1 MTTTEQD
8 TQISQEIKNKSIVKE
23 RKRYKEFHV
32 DYLQTYEEKYNKDG
46 EIISNDLKDISSIL
60 ELCAAEKV
68 EKRIKEYKG
77 DVIRL
82 QHIEKLTGLTNKL
95 IGCKNI
101 WVLQFIRIKLA
112 NLSGIATNSGVY
124 SETLLKD
131 KLDSDQ
137 YLADSTVCLY
147 DADKQ
152 LFIIARN
159 RDGVMP
165 STILEYFRGVAKN
178 KMITYGVIPN
188 EVKVKSKESSIYRRL
203 IIGINDVD
211 KMTEKDN
218 KILKKI
224 KSVYGAINSF
234 KGYGYCN
241 IKIELSMGTAP
252 KNESMNNQ
260 KIKDTSVLLMESDLE
275 SLNKLEISTKD
286 EADTSVEVIDLLNN
300 KVKDKFSIG
309 YSREEPIV
317 FDTLKQ
323 NLLNSYNKK
332 IDVISNSN
340 K

>member
-1 MTTTEQD
+1 
-8 TQISQEIKNKSIVKE
+8 
-23 RKRYKEFHV
+23 
-32 DYLQTYEEKYNKDG
+32 
-46 EIISNDLKDISSIL
+46 
-60 ELCAAEKV
+60 
-68 EKRIKEYKG
+68 
-77 DVIRL
+77 
-82 QHIEKLTGLTNKL
+82 
-95 IGCKNI
+95 
-101 WVLQFIRIKLA
+101 
-112 NLSGIATNSGVY
+112 
-124 SETLLKD
+124 
-131 KLDSDQ
+131 
-137 YLADSTVCLY
+137 
-147 DADKQ
+147 
-152 LFIIARN
+152 
-159 RDGVMP
+159 
-165 STILEYFRGVAKN
+165 
-178 KMITYGVIPN
+178 MITYGVIPN

-211 KMTEKDN
+211 KMTERDN
-218 KILKKI
+218 NILKKI

-252 KNESMNNQ
+252 KNESMNNK

-275 SLNKLEISTKD
+275 SLNKLEISAKD

-332 IDVISNSN
+332 INVISNAN

>member
-8 TQISQEIKNKSIVKE
+8 TQISEGIKNKSIVKE

-46 EIISNDLKDISSIL
+46 EIISNDLKDISPIL

-95 IGCKNI
+95 TGCKNI

-152 LFIIARN
+152 LFIIAIN
-159 RDGVMP
+159 YTGV
-165 STILEYFRGVAKN
+165 L
-178 KMITYGVIPN
+178 
-188 EVKVKSKESSIYRRL
+188 
-203 IIGINDVD
+203 
-211 KMTEKDN
+211 
-218 KILKKI
+218 
-224 KSVYGAINSF
+224 
-234 KGYGYCN
+234 
-241 IKIELSMGTAP
+241 
-252 KNESMNNQ
+252 
-260 KIKDTSVLLMESDLE
+260 
-275 SLNKLEISTKD
+275 
-286 EADTSVEVIDLLNN
+286 
-300 KVKDKFSIG
+300 
-309 YSREEPIV
+309 
-317 FDTLKQ
+317 
-323 NLLNSYNKK
+323 
-332 IDVISNSN
+332 
-340 K
+340 